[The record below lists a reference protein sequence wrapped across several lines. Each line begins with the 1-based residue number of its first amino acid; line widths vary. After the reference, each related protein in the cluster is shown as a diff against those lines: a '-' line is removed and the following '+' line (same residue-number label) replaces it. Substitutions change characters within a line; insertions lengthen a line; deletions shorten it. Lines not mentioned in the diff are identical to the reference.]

1 MMARKIYCGTCA
13 TWICHQKSRCT
24 ISEEKACKYQ
34 KYSLSLPPI
43 SITDQNRLPMY
54 MQTSTY
60 QQEPHYYPYGGV
72 MGESI
77 MAEKNLNV
85 SSYLFSRI
93 LFPFLLF
100 ILSIIP
106 IFSQNRVIQGK
117 VIDEMERQ
125 PIIGA
130 HIIINDSIKVGETG
144 IDGCFQFETPLSIN
158 KLSFQYF
165 GMEDAD
171 LKLSDNCNYIEL
183 IMIYMPTYDFMS
195 FRKINKIRKR
205 RYKNLPTL
213 HNKAYKEGVFLF
225 PDVCYIQ
232 VFSEM
237 NSRDGESGTE

>member
-1 MMARKIYCGTCA
+1 MHGLDWYDYGAR
-13 TWICHQKSRCT
+13 
-24 ISEEKACKYQ
+24 
-34 KYSLSLPPI
+34 
-43 SITDQNRLPMY
+43 
-54 MQTSTY
+54 
-60 QQEPHYYPYGGV
+60 HYDAAIGSWPT
-72 MGESI
+72 MDPL
-77 MAEKNLNV
+77 AEKNLDV

-100 ILSIIP
+100 ILSIVP

-130 HIIINDSIKVGETG
+130 YIIINDSIKVGETG
-144 IDGCFQFETPLSIN
+144 IDGCFQFETQLSIN

>member
-1 MMARKIYCGTCA
+1 VGPAQHGYAIRKVGVQLAAKKLASIRSIPYLC
-13 TWICHQKSRCT
+13 QR
-24 ISEEKACKYQ
+24 IST
-34 KYSLSLPPI
+34 
-43 SITDQNRLPMY
+43 TDQNRLPMS

-60 QQEPHYYPYGGV
+60 QQETHYYPYGGL

-77 MAEKNLNV
+77 MAEKNLDV

>member
-1 MMARKIYCGTCA
+1 VGPAQHGYAIRKVGVQLARKKLASVGSIPYLCP
-13 TWICHQKSRCT
+13 R
-24 ISEEKACKYQ
+24 
-34 KYSLSLPPI
+34 I

-60 QQEPHYYPYGGV
+60 QQETLYYPYGGLMV
-72 MGESI
+72 ESI
-77 MAEKNLNV
+77 MAEKNLDV

>member
-1 MMARKIYCGTCA
+1 
-13 TWICHQKSRCT
+13 
-24 ISEEKACKYQ
+24 
-34 KYSLSLPPI
+34 
-43 SITDQNRLPMY
+43 MY

-60 QQEPHYYPYGGV
+60 QQETLYYPYGGLMV
-72 MGESI
+72 ESI
-77 MAEKNLNV
+77 MAEKNLDV

-158 KLSFQYF
+158 KLSFQWLTGTVPVSTFTNKYF
-165 GMEDAD
+165 E
-171 LKLSDNCNYIEL
+171 I
-183 IMIYMPTYDFMS
+183 
-195 FRKINKIRKR
+195 
-205 RYKNLPTL
+205 
-213 HNKAYKEGVFLF
+213 
-225 PDVCYIQ
+225 
-232 VFSEM
+232 
-237 NSRDGESGTE
+237 

>member
-1 MMARKIYCGTCA
+1 MMARKICCGTCA
-13 TWICHQKSRCT
+13 PWICHQKSRCT
-24 ISEEKACKYQ
+24 ISEEKACKCR

-43 SITDQNRLPMY
+43 SITDQNRLPMSI
-54 MQTSTY
+54 QTSTY

-77 MAEKNLNV
+77 MAEKNLDV
-85 SSYLFSRI
+85 SSFLFSRI